1 MAVSVD
7 EEDVGGATT
16 SGTTT
21 SGTTTS
27 CDDAGDDAGDDAAC
41 DSCVVGTLGLFD
53 KIGGLLP
60 LLLLLLL
67 GLPLLLLLKLVR
79 WYVAML
85 GGIGS
90 LAEITVSKLL
100 AVTLRKKLDHAF
112 VSLLGCLVRHILT
125 SFNNSTQPGTNV
137 VEYISAAF
145 SCTVAVAKPLS
156 SRTRNSITPLR

>member
-1 MAVSVD
+1 MTVSVD

-27 CDDAGDDAGDDAAC
+27 CDDACDDAGDDAAC

-67 GLPLLLLLKLVR
+67 GLPLLLLKLVR

>member
-1 MAVSVD
+1 MTVSVD

-27 CDDAGDDAGDDAAC
+27 CDDACDDAGDDAAC

-53 KIGGLLP
+53 RIGGL

>member
-1 MAVSVD
+1 MTVSVD

-21 SGTTTS
+21 S
-27 CDDAGDDAGDDAAC
+27 CDDACDDAGDDAAC

-53 KIGGLLP
+53 RIGG

-67 GLPLLLLLKLVR
+67 GLPLLLLKLVR

>member
-1 MAVSVD
+1 MTVSVD

-27 CDDAGDDAGDDAAC
+27 CDDACDEAGDDAAC

-53 KIGGLLP
+53 RIGGL

>member
-1 MAVSVD
+1 MTVSVD

-27 CDDAGDDAGDDAAC
+27 CDDACDDAGDDAAC

-53 KIGGLLP
+53 KIGGLLL

-67 GLPLLLLLKLVR
+67 GLPLLLLKLVR

>member
-1 MAVSVD
+1 MTVSVD

-27 CDDAGDDAGDDAAC
+27 GTTTSCDDACDDAGDDAAC

-53 KIGGLLP
+53 RIGG
-60 LLLLLLL
+60 LLLL

>member
-1 MAVSVD
+1 MTVSVD

-27 CDDAGDDAGDDAAC
+27 CDDACDDAGDDAAC

-53 KIGGLLP
+53 RIGGL

-67 GLPLLLLLKLVR
+67 GLPLLLLKLVR

-156 SRTRNSITPLR
+156 SRTRNSITPFR

>member
-1 MAVSVD
+1 MTVSVD

-27 CDDAGDDAGDDAAC
+27 CDDACDDAGDDAAC

-53 KIGGLLP
+53 RIGG
-60 LLLLLLL
+60 LLLLLL
-67 GLPLLLLLKLVR
+67 GLPLLLLKLVR

>member
-27 CDDAGDDAGDDAAC
+27 CDDACDDAGDDAVC

-53 KIGGLLP
+53 RIGGL

-79 WYVAML
+79 WYVTML